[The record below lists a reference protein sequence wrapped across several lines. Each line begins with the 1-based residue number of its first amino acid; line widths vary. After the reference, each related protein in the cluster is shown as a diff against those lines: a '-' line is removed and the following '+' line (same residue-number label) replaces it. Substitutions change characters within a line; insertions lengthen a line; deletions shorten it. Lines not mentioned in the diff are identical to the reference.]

1 MPPIAVDD
9 LNLPQQGHPL
19 ASVVTAGQ
27 PSASQFSAIKAAGVS
42 KVINLRPETED
53 AGFDEAAVVKG
64 LGMEYQVIPVAG
76 PDDLSLNSA
85 KALDK
90 ALYEAGDAGVLIHC
104 ASSNRVG
111 ALLALRAAWL
121 QGASDESALALGE
134 AGGLTKMLPMVQQL
148 LAQHKKKD

>member
-1 MPPIAVDD
+1 MPPIDID
-9 LNLPQQGHPL
+9 TLNLPQQGHPL
-19 ASVVTAGQ
+19 AGVVTAGQ

-42 KVINLRPETED
+42 KVINLRPATED
-53 AGFDEAAVVKG
+53 AGFDEAAVVQG

-76 PDDLSLNSA
+76 PGDLSMNTA

-111 ALLALRAAWL
+111 ALLALRAAWC
-121 QGASDESALALGE
+121 QGASDKAALSLGE
-134 AGGLTKMLPMVQQL
+134 AGGLTKMMPMVQQM
-148 LAQHKKKD
+148 LAEHKKE